1 MSTSAW
7 PLSLCLASAVLLSA
21 CASPNSGSYD
31 PQARETLGRVSD
43 KRVHQVINRQ
53 TNPSPMSA
61 DTMGAMYGAVGV
73 VIHSLLLTKHADV
86 PIYLY
91 TVQLEDGRE
100 IRVPSEWPS
109 FEQQQCVAVFESSSG
124 RTDYPRIASGS
135 GCAPS
140 R

>member
-21 CASPNSGSYD
+21 CAIPHSGDYD
-31 PQARETLGRVSD
+31 PKARETLGRVSD
-43 KRVHQVINRQ
+43 KRVHHVVNRE
-53 TNPSPMSA
+53 TNPSLMSA

-73 VIHSLLLTKHADV
+73 MIHSLMAKRADV

-100 IRVPSEWPS
+100 MRVPSEWPS
-109 FEQQQCVAVFESSSG
+109 FEQQQCVAVFESNSG
-124 RTDYPRIASGS
+124 RTDYPRMASGS
-135 GCAPS
+135 GCAPLN
-140 R
+140 

>member
-7 PLSLCLASAVLLSA
+7 PLSLFLISAALLSA
-21 CASPNSGSYD
+21 CAIPHSGEYD
-31 PQARETLGRVSD
+31 PRARETLGRVSD
-43 KRVHQVINRQ
+43 KRTLQVVNRE

-73 VIHSLLLTKHADV
+73 VIHALLTKRADV

-109 FEQQQCVAVFESSSG
+109 FEQQQCVTVFESSSD
-124 RTDYPRIASGS
+124 RSDYPRIASGS
-135 GCAPS
+135 GCAP
-140 R
+140 